1 MKNRIVEAIEKQ
13 IPLKPIYKKAFN
25 NSMTMPHCA
34 ECHKI
39 LEGIIYY
46 CPRCGQKIDWEQ
58 VIIMIKNKRR
68 ILTVILILLLTLLA
82 AITIVTICTKIIAP
96 VTTVGIIA
104 TTIGM
109 IAAVIIVEKMIVIEA
124 LKIEEK
130 LNDRAAN
137 KK

>member
-46 CPRCGQKIDWEQ
+46 CPRCGQKIDWE
-58 VIIMIKNKRR
+58 
-68 ILTVILILLLTLLA
+68 
-82 AITIVTICTKIIAP
+82 
-96 VTTVGIIA
+96 
-104 TTIGM
+104 
-109 IAAVIIVEKMIVIEA
+109 
-124 LKIEEK
+124 
-130 LNDRAAN
+130 
-137 KK
+137 